1 MLIHEGYQCCGLK
14 YSLPTPEEKENAKLY
29 SVTDDKEAMEAIYD
43 EILENPPRF
52 FTMNDVFSNPRSGVL
67 LDKFLDEMF
76 SEPSSFELKI

>member
-1 MLIHEGYQCCGLK
+1 
-14 YSLPTPEEKENAKLY
+14 
-29 SVTDDKEAMEAIYD
+29 MEAIYD

-76 SEPSSFELKI
+76 PEPSSFELKI